1 MLEFFYLGETKLNSN
16 DLVDMLNLCEEY
28 LLPGIKMAIEQEFI
42 KNLKVENFYD
52 VYMIAKGFSCT
63 VLLDKVVEFGYI
75 NVWELRQAGILK
87 RLDTEEKVRILKD
100 NPNNK
105 APV

>member
-1 MLEFFYLGETKLNSN
+1 MIVHQVKEHPPSVFKAMLEFFYLGETKLNSN

-75 NVWELRQAGILK
+75 NVWALR
-87 RLDTEEKVRILKD
+87 
-100 NPNNK
+100 
-105 APV
+105 